1 MAIPEVKNVPSIES
15 NLVQRLWGVEGG
27 GGVLA

>member
-15 NLVQRLWGVEGG
+15 NLVQRFWGVGGG